1 MMKNLIEGIDYE
13 VIDDFLP
20 EEEFSFL
27 FNKISSPDFPW
38 YYQANTIDLSDN
50 PNKEKFF
57 YFTHN
62 IVNES
67 KVNSP
72 YFEYFQEIIK
82 ILEIKYI
89 MRIIVNLTP
98 SLPKVVQ
105 EIEHEDY
112 IFPHKGALL
121 YLNTNNG
128 PTVLEDGT
136 KIDSIRNRLLKFD
149 TSRPH
154 SASRCSDQKVRL
166 NTILNYI

>member
-1 MMKNLIEGIDYE
+1 MKQKLIEGIDYE
-13 VIDDFLP
+13 VIDNFLP
-20 EEEFSFL
+20 EEEFSIL
-27 FNKISSPDFPW
+27 YDKISSPNFPW
-38 YYQANTIDLSDN
+38 YYQANTIDLSDD
-50 PNKEKFF
+50 PSKEKFF

-72 YFEYFQEIIK
+72 YFEYLQEIIK
-82 ILEIKYI
+82 ILETKHI
-89 MRIIVNLTP
+89 MRIIINLTP
-98 SLPKVVQ
+98 SVPTVLQ

-166 NTILNYI
+166 NIIFNYL